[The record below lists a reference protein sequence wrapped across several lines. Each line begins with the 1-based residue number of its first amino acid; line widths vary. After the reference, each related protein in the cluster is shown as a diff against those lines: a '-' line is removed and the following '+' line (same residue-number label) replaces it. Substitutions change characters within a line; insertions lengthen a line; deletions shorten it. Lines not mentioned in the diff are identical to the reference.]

1 MMNEQNNDI
10 ISQSSQNVVI
20 IIDKILYLVV

>member
-20 IIDKILYLVV
+20 ILDKILYLVI

>member
-20 IIDKILYLVV
+20 ILDKILYLVV